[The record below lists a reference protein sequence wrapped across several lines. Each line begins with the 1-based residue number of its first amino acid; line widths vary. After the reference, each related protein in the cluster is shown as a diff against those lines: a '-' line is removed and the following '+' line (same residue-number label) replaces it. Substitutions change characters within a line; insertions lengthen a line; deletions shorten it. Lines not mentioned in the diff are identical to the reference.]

1 MWKWLKAFLDIPRTL
16 ASIEEKLKNIMSEID
31 QVLAAD
37 TATLAAVQGVATQ
50 LTTDVDN
57 LITLIQNGD
66 PNALAAAQALG
77 TNLTALQTSLQ
88 SLDTAA
94 QGAGGAP
101 SDVTPGPGQTV
112 VSHPTTGVPT
122 AVPVDPKTGAADT
135 SGLS

>member
-1 MWKWLKAFLDIPRTL
+1 LGFTL
-16 ASIEEKLKNIMSEID
+16 AASLIVAATVVAVGSVIINKLLLLERKLNAMSSELD

-37 TATLAAVQGVATQ
+37 TATLTAIQTLSTQ

-66 PNALAAAQALG
+66 PAALTAAQALG
-77 TNLTALQTSLQ
+77 TNLTSLQTSLQ

-101 SDVTPGPGQTV
+101 P
-112 VSHPTTGVPT
+112 
-122 AVPVDPKTGAADT
+122 AAKPAT
-135 SGLS
+135 